1 MAKQTVQIR
10 LEPSELE
17 WLDNEAYKAGGSS
30 RGCVIRALI
39 REKLN
44 NQKQLA
50 QEANYKCC

>member
-17 WLDNEAYKAGGSS
+17 WLDQEAYKAGGSS

-44 NQKQLA
+44 SRKPPD
-50 QEANYKCC
+50 QEASCKYC